1 MDMLRMRIGK
11 TEREK
16 KKQFADDRE
25 AFALINH

>member
-11 TEREK
+11 TERER